1 MKFKLLITCCCA
13 VVCFYSNAMQPIRLQ
28 EFHEGKGKQMVLHP
42 EKKRSLDEHCL
53 SPRQKRICTREK
65 DKIFDK
71 KIITIEQLLSLG
83 NNEIS
88 SSNISLNHDG
98 KDVIEARCLFLAS
111 IRNIVILRHQFR
123 NCIYVEKCQQEELRT
138 LKNREKELEKNI
150 EKFEKREKELEKNM
164 EINKKEATDRY
175 MLLKIAQSKQ
185 KVLPSAKKH
194 SLDEHSLPQQQ
205 KRICTEKK
213 EGIFDKEIIAVE
225 QLLSLGSNEI
235 SSSNI
240 SLSHDGKD
248 VIKAR
253 CLFLVSIRNIV
264 ILRHQLRNCIY
275 IGKCQQ
281 EELRTL
287 KNREKE
293 LEKNIEKFVQKEK
306 ELEKNIETN
315 KKEAADKYMR
325 LKIIQNRAKL

>member
-1 MKFKLLITCCCA
+1 MKFNLLITCCYS
-13 VVCFYSNAMQPIRLQ
+13 VVCFYSNAMQPVRSREFQ
-28 EFHEGKGKQMVLHP
+28 EGMGRRVILHP

-53 SPRQKRICTREK
+53 SSQQKRICTREK
-65 DKIFDK
+65 EEIFDE
-71 KIITIEQLLSLG
+71 KIITVEQLLNLG

-88 SSNISLNHDG
+88 SSNTSLNHDG

-123 NCIYVEKCQQEELRT
+123 NCIYIEKCQQEELQT
-138 LKNREKELEKNI
+138 LKNREKELEESV
-150 EKFEKREKELEKNM
+150 EKFGRREKELEENI
-164 EINKKEATDRY
+164 ETNKKKATDRY
-175 MLLKIAQSKQ
+175 MRLKIAQNKQ
-185 KVLPSAKKH
+185 EVLHPVKECSRE
-194 SLDEHSLPQQQ
+194 EHHLSQQQ
-205 KRICTEKK
+205 KGICTEKK
-213 EGIFDKEIIAVE
+213 KEIFDKEIIAVE
-225 QLLSLGSNEI
+225 QLLSLGRNEI

-248 VIKAR
+248 VIEAR
-253 CLFLVSIRNIV
+253 CLFLFSIRNIV

-275 IGKCQQ
+275 IKKCQQ

-315 KKEAADKYMR
+315 KKEATDRYMR
-325 LKIIQNRAKL
+325 LKIIQNKAKL